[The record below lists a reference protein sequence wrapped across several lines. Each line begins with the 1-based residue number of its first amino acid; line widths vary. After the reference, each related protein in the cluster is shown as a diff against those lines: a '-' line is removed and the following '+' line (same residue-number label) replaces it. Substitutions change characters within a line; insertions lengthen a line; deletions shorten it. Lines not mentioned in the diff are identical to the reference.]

1 MAIGAA
7 AKLASAAAKTKAGQ
21 HFLRLLTGKI
31 LKYRNKAARDAQMRK
46 VGGTVPKGKPKNA
59 VTSTSQAGR
68 RALAEARSAS
78 GSPSAGRAIGEAQR
92 GARGARNVPAT
103 RGKVPATRKDQ
114 PPAKVGA
121 KKVPA
126 TTGPRGT
133 QTPATQARK
142 NRRDPITIDQL
153 PSGAKRAFNT
163 LPPRAKETVRANL
176 RKGQSVAGAIATI
189 GSLLEGLSGSTP
201 RQATPP
207 RPKPRPEREGRR
219 RVIDVPQR
227 PEPKGPRDQARR
239 PITAEKEMESAI
251 REGRMRPVRATPRR
265 PEFGLDTLADRDKMK
280 RFMKDRFGINVTYDD
295 EQQAMED
302 RGEGPSRAKGGF
314 VTRRGGM
321 YKKPA
326 KKKAKR

>member
-7 AKLASAAAKTKAGQ
+7 AKLAKAAAKTKAGQ
-21 HFLRLLTGKI
+21 HFLRLLTGRI
-31 LKYRNKAARDAQMRK
+31 LKYTNKAARDAQMRK

-103 RGKVPATRKDQ
+103 RRNQ
-114 PPAKVGA
+114 PPAKSRKPKGEVEILS
-121 KKVPA
+121 PA
-126 TTGPRGT
+126 GPRGT
-133 QTPATQARK
+133 RTPATQARK

-227 PEPKGPRDQARR
+227 PEPKGPRDQNLR
-239 PITAEKEMESAI
+239 PLPAEKEM
-251 REGRMRPVRATPRR
+251 RPVRTSPRR

-321 YKKPA
+321 YKKPE

>member
-1 MAIGAA
+1 MGF
-7 AKLASAAAKTKAGQ
+7 
-21 HFLRLLTGKI
+21 FLRLLTGAV
-31 LKYRNKAARDAQMRK
+31 LKFATKKGRDAAMSR
-46 VGGTVPKGKPKNA
+46 VGGTIPRGTPKNA
-59 VTSTSQAGR
+59 VSSTSTKGKEALTVARAGK
-68 RALAEARSAS
+68 

-163 LPPRAKETVRANL
+163 LPPKAKETVRANL

-207 RPKPRPEREGRR
+207 RPKPRPERGGLETKDIERKPR
-219 RVIDVPQR
+219 KRVIDVPQR
-227 PEPKGPRDQARR
+227 PEPKGPRDQNLR
-239 PITAEKEMESAI
+239 PLPAEKEM
-251 REGRMRPVRATPRR
+251 RPVRTSPRR

-321 YKKPA
+321 YKKPE